1 MSLLSNLKNNKV
13 GEMMAARKRISKP
26 QFEFL
31 SNQLEYHRSNN
42 LIDRSQKDAIL
53 SSYDINGGLNFIKV
67 MVIIGSVLIGLGILS
82 FIASNWAMLVKP
94 VKFFIILVGY
104 IAAGWTGYGLENRYP
119 KTARSLI
126 YLSLIIFGAGIFL
139 IGQMFNYG
147 GHFTQAYLLWALGV
161 IPMGVIL
168 RDKALFVAVQVLT
181 LIYLNGYFDLR
192 SVPYL
197 VTGLIGL
204 YYYFN
209 RFFDDSYLNTFL
221 TNAIVIN
228 FVVFL
233 CIHYEVESI
242 YILFLTF
249 SLGLLMYFWPSD
261 YQAKLFRF
269 QGSIVIG
276 VTGLLLTIAEV
287 WEDLSYISLPESI
300 SVLFA
305 IAFILFLLWLTRKGN
320 LISLMFICMT
330 ILRYYF
336 DTAYDF
342 MPKAVFFI
350 TGGLIL
356 LGFGYYF
363 ERLRNRRGGIGL

>member
-1 MSLLSNLKNNKV
+1 
-13 GEMMAARKRISKP
+13 MMAARKRISKP

-31 SNQLEYHRSNN
+31 RDQLEYHRSNN

-242 YILFLTF
+242 YVLFLTF

-276 VTGLLLTIAEV
+276 VTGLLLTIAEGRSKLYFFAGI
-287 WEDLSYISLPESI
+287 DI
-300 SVLFA
+300 SVICYSIYTFLALVNSEREFNKLNVYLHDNSSLLF
-305 IAFILFLLWLTRKGN
+305 RY
-320 LISLMFICMT
+320 C
-330 ILRYYF
+330 LRFY
-336 DTAYDF
+336 A
-342 MPKAVFFI
+342 
-350 TGGLIL
+350 
-356 LGFGYYF
+356 
-363 ERLRNRRGGIGL
+363 